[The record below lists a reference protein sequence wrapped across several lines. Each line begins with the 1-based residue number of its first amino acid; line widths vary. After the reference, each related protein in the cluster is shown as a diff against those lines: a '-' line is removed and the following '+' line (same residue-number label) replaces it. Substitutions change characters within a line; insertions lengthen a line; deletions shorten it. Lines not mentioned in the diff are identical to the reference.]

1 MLGLDFGSIRLSG
14 PRTKKEPP
22 LHRIRAGS
30 RKRRPHRRCGTTSA
44 NARRFE
50 SFPTTVP
57 ARTVAQPPNLPK
69 TRSAQPEFAGVD
81 CSMAARPPAPALWTS
96 LGRSSPLSA
105 VARASVASQPPVR
118 QYPTSARHFCRGVVC
133 GVVVV
138 ETRLKLKLSA
148 LGWLVPGWGGGSAL
162 LQGGGPLPTGD
173 GSMSVQYSD
182 SVRPYFKNR
191 PPVTGVPRF

>member
-105 VARASVASQPPVR
+105 VARASVASQPPVS
-118 QYPTSARHFCRGVVC
+118 QYPPSARSFCRGVVF

-138 ETRLKLKLSA
+138 ETRLKLKMASTKESPPGVHRTPRQHHDRVAQSA
-148 LGWLVPGWGGGSAL
+148 NGLLGS
-162 LQGGGPLPTGD
+162 
-173 GSMSVQYSD
+173 SD
-182 SVRPYFKNR
+182 
-191 PPVTGVPRF
+191 